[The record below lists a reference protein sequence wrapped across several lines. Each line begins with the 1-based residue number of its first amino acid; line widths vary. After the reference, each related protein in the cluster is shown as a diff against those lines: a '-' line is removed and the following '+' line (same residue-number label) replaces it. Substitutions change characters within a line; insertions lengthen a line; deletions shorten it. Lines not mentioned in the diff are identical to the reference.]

1 MAAMCQ
7 CHNCCPGPSHEQ
19 GQCHKPSRN
28 RIEKMIPGGINSWCG
43 PMGAKHGSLAPM
55 WYLAVLQPISFSSH
69 PVWLGL
75 ARPQVD
81 PMVLASW
88 DDRPWGML
96 HAGDFPE
103 PDLCPKAILIHT
115 VFFPNKPVPPLFC
128 FPHGAVSRQGLPP
141 RRPPHLLQ
149 NLC

>member
-1 MAAMCQ
+1 
-7 CHNCCPGPSHEQ
+7 
-19 GQCHKPSRN
+19 
-28 RIEKMIPGGINSWCG
+28 MIPGGIKSWCG

-115 VFFPNKPVPPLFC
+115 AFFPNKPVTPLFC